1 MNKDA
6 GFFDRRIQ
14 IQIDASEGAQ
24 DAAGDPV
31 PNWEDAF
38 KVWSHK
44 TDGRGVEFTG
54 AQQQVREHDT
64 EFEIRDSVDARGIAP
79 ESHRVTYLSRIY
91 EIVGTA
97 EGKERQDTLI
107 LLCSTR
113 PDRRGAR
120 APIA

>member
-1 MNKDA
+1 VNRDS

-14 IQIDASEGAQ
+14 IQTDTSGGVQ
-24 DAAGDPV
+24 DNAGDPI
-31 PNWEDAF
+31 PEWENAF
-38 KVWSHK
+38 RLWANKS
-44 TDGRGVEFTG
+44 DGRGVEFTG

-64 EFEIRDSVDARGIAP
+64 VFEIRDSVDARGIAP

-91 EIVGTA
+91 EIVGVT
-97 EGKERQDTLI
+97 EGKERQDTLL

-120 APIA
+120 APLE